1 MSFVQKKLIGSKNLP
16 EIIKEER
23 TAASLNLEEV
33 SFKTEIS
40 LKYLQALESGDYHL
54 LPGEVYTKEFLKK
67 LAKLFHLNEKNFY
80 AIYQQERAIQPPLL
94 NMEYLAAKKR
104 SNFFSWL
111 NPKIIRL
118 GLAGL
123 ILLSLFGYLAW
134 EVKNIFTPPVLTI
147 TSPLNQSVTADASV
161 EIKGK
166 TEPETT
172 TLINQ
177 QEILIEPD
185 GSFSQT
191 VDLTLGLNV
200 FKISSKRR
208 HGQDNNVTISI
219 LRTPPSGAEQVNQ
232 QNTGSAYN

>member
-1 MSFVQKKLIGSKNLP
+1 MSFVQKKLTGSKNIP
-16 EIIKEER
+16 EIIQEER
-23 TAASLNLEEV
+23 LKSGLTLEEV
-33 SFKTEIS
+33 SFKTQIS
-40 LKYLQALESGDYHL
+40 FKYLRALESGDYHL
-54 LPGEVYTKEFLKK
+54 LPGEIYTKEFLKN
-67 LAKLFHLNEKNFY
+67 LAKFFHLNEKSFY
-80 AIYQQERAIQPPLL
+80 AIYLAERAIQPPLL
-94 NMEYLAAKKR
+94 KINYAAGKKK

-118 GLAGL
+118 GIAGL
-123 ILLSLFGYLAW
+123 ILLSLVSYLGW
-134 EVKNIFTPPVLTI
+134 EVKNIFTPPALTVI
-147 TSPLNQSVTADASV
+147 SPFNQSVTSSSSV

-208 HGQDNNVTISI
+208 HGQDSNVTISI
-219 LRTPPSGAEQVNQ
+219 LRTPPSGDGQVNK
-232 QNTGSAYN
+232 NTGSAYN